1 MIIKLLSDPGNKSE
15 LLDEDEMWNL
25 STKSIRLSLPV

>member
-1 MIIKLLSDPGNKSE
+1 MIRKLVSDPGKKSE

-25 STKSIRLSLPV
+25 STKSIHLSLPV